1 MFSLALSARLAA
13 AASPP
18 GAAEFELCQ
27 ACHGVRG
34 QGTPALLAPRIAGQR
49 AEYLRRQLEQFRA
62 GVRGGPGSGDPGL
75 QMAEM
80 AKVLPDAAAVA
91 RVAAY
96 VEQLP
101 EVAPAPLK
109 EGRTGDASAG
119 RLLAVGCLACHGA
132 AGEGGVTLGAPRLAG
147 MSPWY
152 LVRQLEDFRV
162 GRRGGEGAP
171 AEAQTM
177 RAMAL
182 GLPEG
187 ASLDVAAA
195 MASLPGKP
203 SAAGSAAPCAGE
215 VGPAADGG
223 VRCRE

>member
-1 MFSLALSARLAA
+1 MLSFALAARLAT

-34 QGTPALLAPRIAGQR
+34 QGAPALLAPRIAGQR
-49 AEYLRRQLEQFRA
+49 ADYVLRQLEHFRA
-62 GVRGGPGSGDPGL
+62 GVRGGPGSGEPGQ
-75 QMAEM
+75 QMAVM

-101 EVAPAPLK
+101 EVEAASLK
-109 EGRTGDASAG
+109 EGLTGDASAG
-119 RLLAVGCLACHGA
+119 RPLAVGCVACHGTD
-132 AGEGGVTLGAPRLAG
+132 GEGGVTFGAPRLAG

-152 LVRQLEDFRV
+152 LVRQLEDFRA

-171 AEAQTM
+171 AEAQAM
-177 RAMAL
+177 RAMAV

-187 ASLDVAAA
+187 KSLDVAAA
-195 MASLPGKP
+195 LASLPGKP
-203 SAAGSAAPCAGE
+203 SAAGSAARCAGG
-215 VGPAADGG
+215 VGPAGDGG